1 MIRNKLQRDL
11 FYVSPNLTVEILI
24 SGSGLM
30 DYLVTL
36 RIVN

>member
-24 SGSGLM
+24 SGLM

>member
-24 SGSGLM
+24 SGLI
-30 DYLVTL
+30 DYFVAL

>member
-24 SGSGLM
+24 SGLI
-30 DYLVTL
+30 DYLGTL

>member
-24 SGSGLM
+24 SGSI

>member
-11 FYVSPNLTVEILI
+11 LYVSPNLTVEILI
-24 SGSGLM
+24 SGLI

>member
-1 MIRNKLQRDL
+1 MITNKLQRDL

-24 SGSGLM
+24 RGLI
-30 DYLVTL
+30 DYFVTL

>member
-11 FYVSPNLTVEILI
+11 FYISPNLTVEILI
-24 SGSGLM
+24 SGLI
-30 DYLVTL
+30 DYFVTL

>member
-24 SGSGLM
+24 SGLI
-30 DYLVTL
+30 DYLVAL